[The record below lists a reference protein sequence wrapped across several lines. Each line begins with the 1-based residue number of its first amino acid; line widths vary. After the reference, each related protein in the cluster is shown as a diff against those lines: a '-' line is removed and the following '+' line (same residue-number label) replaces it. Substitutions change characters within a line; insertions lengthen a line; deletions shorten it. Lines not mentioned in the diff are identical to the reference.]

1 MSERRESRIADFLDR
16 CADVFFKYAVPPN
29 VMDWPTWAR
38 RAFLLTLPASL
49 SLWLAWWAAF
59 IVALWAFAVGAFV
72 LFIVCCAAA
81 PFAWAVITIREIW
94 EA

>member
-38 RAFLLTLPASL
+38 RAFVLTLPVSL
-49 SLWLAWWAAF
+49 PLWLAWW
-59 IVALWAFAVGAFV
+59 VALFLAMGAFV
-72 LFIVCCAAA
+72 FGVLALSIAFYASL
-81 PFAWAVITIREIW
+81 PFAWAFITIREIW